1 MTVNSIFEFLN
12 HLFPTDTACD
22 FDNVGQLVGDGEAE
36 VKKALISLDCT
47 FDTLNEAI
55 KNGCEL
61 IITHHPVIFSPLKSV
76 TEEDIVFKLIKNNI
90 AVISM
95 HTNMDIGVNGVNDCL
110 CRKIGLKDIKSL
122 IAEDGYLL
130 KSGEI
135 EPQSATDFAKHLKST
150 LGGRIKFC
158 NGGKPINTVLVCS
171 GSGGDFL
178 TDAKLHE
185 FDALVTA
192 DVKHNKFLEAK
203 DSGISLFDA
212 GHFET
217 EDIIVE
223 PLKELL
229 ENEFKN
235 IEFITFHPEITYYA

>member
-1 MTVNSIFEFLN
+1 MTVNNIFEFLN
-12 HLFPTDTACD
+12 RLFPTDTACD
-22 FDNVGQLVGDGEAE
+22 FDNVGLLVGDGEAE

-61 IITHHPVIFSPLKSV
+61 IITHHPVIFTPLKSV
-76 TEEDIVFKLIKNNI
+76 TEESIIFNLIKNNI

-95 HTNMDIGVNGVNDCL
+95 HTNMDIGANGVNDCL
-110 CRKIGLKDIKSL
+110 CQNIGLKDIKSL

-135 EPQSATDFAKHLKST
+135 EPQSASDFAKHLKSV

-158 NGGKPINTVLVCS
+158 DGGKPIKNVLVCS

-178 TDAKLHE
+178 LDAKLHK

-192 DVKHNKFLEAK
+192 DIKHNKFLEAK
-203 DSGISLFDA
+203 DIGISLFDA

-223 PLKELL
+223 PLKETLA
-229 ENEFKN
+229 NEFN
-235 IEFITFHPEITYYA
+235 SIDFITYHPEIIYYA